1 MDYRL
6 NLICGTDM
14 LIPECNLVA
23 HQPRIKEISFIG
35 ESDFFIGAQTLCLH
49 KTMFI
54 EDKTILDSINNF
66 QIFMTIMLQDETKD
80 KKANILNVL
89 NLLFPSYKVNV
100 TPNSLLFIKE
110 GVPPIIVDGNNIESF
125 NDNQLTKYR
134 SKNVGFIFQFYN
146 LIPNLTALE
155 NVELMKDIVDVD
167 IDGMKVLASVGLD
180 RHANQF
186 PSQLSGGEQQ
196 RVSIA
201 RAVAKKPSFFEKTAT
216 TSPALNSC
224 GSESISL
231 AQIHGL
237 NRLIF
242 ETMECL
248 T

>member
-6 NLICGTDM
+6 SLICGTDM

-110 GVPPIIVDGNNIESF
+110 GVPPITVDGNNFE
-125 NDNQLTKYR
+125 
-134 SKNVGFIFQFYN
+134 
-146 LIPNLTALE
+146 ALQE
-155 NVELMKDIVDVD
+155 
-167 IDGMKVLASVGLD
+167 VL
-180 RHANQF
+180 
-186 PSQLSGGEQQ
+186 
-196 RVSIA
+196 
-201 RAVAKKPSFFEKTAT
+201 
-216 TSPALNSC
+216 
-224 GSESISL
+224 
-231 AQIHGL
+231 
-237 NRLIF
+237 RLIF
-242 ETMECL
+242 CMHNGPMDQQAFNPANDKAREIAQKLMRGRQRVAAQNGNSNVSVFSQYMSILTIGLGSMSLQDLTNLTMFQLYDLMERYTL
-248 T
+248 YTAWDLDVRQRLAGGKPEGTPDHWMKNIH

>member
-1 MDYRL
+1 MDSRL
-6 NLICGTDM
+6 SLICGTDM

-110 GVPPIIVDGNNIESF
+110 GVPPITVDGNNFE
-125 NDNQLTKYR
+125 
-134 SKNVGFIFQFYN
+134 
-146 LIPNLTALE
+146 ALQE
-155 NVELMKDIVDVD
+155 
-167 IDGMKVLASVGLD
+167 VL
-180 RHANQF
+180 
-186 PSQLSGGEQQ
+186 
-196 RVSIA
+196 
-201 RAVAKKPSFFEKTAT
+201 
-216 TSPALNSC
+216 
-224 GSESISL
+224 
-231 AQIHGL
+231 
-237 NRLIF
+237 RLIF
-242 ETMECL
+242 CMHNGPMDQQAFNPANDKAREIAQKLMRGRQRVAAQNGNSNVSVFSQYMSILTIGLGSMSLQDLTNLTMFQLYDLMERYTL
-248 T
+248 YTAWDLDVRQRLAGGKPEGTPDNWMKNIH

>member
-6 NLICGTDM
+6 SLICGTDM

-110 GVPPIIVDGNNIESF
+110 GVPPIAVDGNNFE
-125 NDNQLTKYR
+125 
-134 SKNVGFIFQFYN
+134 
-146 LIPNLTALE
+146 ALQE
-155 NVELMKDIVDVD
+155 
-167 IDGMKVLASVGLD
+167 VL
-180 RHANQF
+180 
-186 PSQLSGGEQQ
+186 
-196 RVSIA
+196 
-201 RAVAKKPSFFEKTAT
+201 
-216 TSPALNSC
+216 
-224 GSESISL
+224 
-231 AQIHGL
+231 
-237 NRLIF
+237 RLIF
-242 ETMECL
+242 CMHNGPMDQQAFNPANDKAREIAQKLMRGRQRVAAQNGNSNVSVFSQYMSILTIGLGSMSLQDLTNLTMFQLYDLMERYTL
-248 T
+248 YTAWDLDVRQRLAGGKPEGTPDNWMKNIH

>member
-6 NLICGTDM
+6 SLICGTDI

-100 TPNSLLFIKE
+100 TPNSLLFMKE
-110 GVPPIIVDGNNIESF
+110 GVPPITVDGNNFE
-125 NDNQLTKYR
+125 
-134 SKNVGFIFQFYN
+134 
-146 LIPNLTALE
+146 ALQE
-155 NVELMKDIVDVD
+155 
-167 IDGMKVLASVGLD
+167 VL
-180 RHANQF
+180 
-186 PSQLSGGEQQ
+186 
-196 RVSIA
+196 
-201 RAVAKKPSFFEKTAT
+201 
-216 TSPALNSC
+216 
-224 GSESISL
+224 
-231 AQIHGL
+231 
-237 NRLIF
+237 RLIF
-242 ETMECL
+242 CMHNGPMDQQAFNPANDKAREIAQKLMRGRQRVAAQNGNSNVSVFSQYMSILTIGLGSMSLQDLTNLTMFQLYDLMERYTL
-248 T
+248 YTAWDLDVRQRLAGGKPEGTPDNWMKNIH

>member
-6 NLICGTDM
+6 SLICGTDM

-100 TPNSLLFIKE
+100 TPNSLLFMKE
-110 GVPPIIVDGNNIESF
+110 GVPPITVDGNNFE
-125 NDNQLTKYR
+125 
-134 SKNVGFIFQFYN
+134 
-146 LIPNLTALE
+146 ALQE
-155 NVELMKDIVDVD
+155 
-167 IDGMKVLASVGLD
+167 VL
-180 RHANQF
+180 
-186 PSQLSGGEQQ
+186 
-196 RVSIA
+196 
-201 RAVAKKPSFFEKTAT
+201 
-216 TSPALNSC
+216 
-224 GSESISL
+224 
-231 AQIHGL
+231 
-237 NRLIF
+237 RLIF
-242 ETMECL
+242 CMHNGPMDQQAFNPANDKAREIAQKLMRGRQRVAAQNGNSNVSVFSQYMSILTIGLGSMSLQDLTNLTMFQLYDLKERYTL
-248 T
+248 YTAWDLDVRQRLAGGKPEGTPDNWMKNIH

>member
-6 NLICGTDM
+6 SLICGTDM

-35 ESDFFIGAQTLCLH
+35 ESDFFIGAQTLCLY

-110 GVPPIIVDGNNIESF
+110 GVPPITVDGNNFE
-125 NDNQLTKYR
+125 
-134 SKNVGFIFQFYN
+134 
-146 LIPNLTALE
+146 ALQE
-155 NVELMKDIVDVD
+155 
-167 IDGMKVLASVGLD
+167 VL
-180 RHANQF
+180 
-186 PSQLSGGEQQ
+186 
-196 RVSIA
+196 
-201 RAVAKKPSFFEKTAT
+201 
-216 TSPALNSC
+216 
-224 GSESISL
+224 
-231 AQIHGL
+231 
-237 NRLIF
+237 RLIF
-242 ETMECL
+242 CMHNGPMDQQAFNPANDKAREIAQKLMRGRQRVAAQNGNSNVSVFSQYMSILTIGLGSMSLQDLTNLTMFQLYDLMERYTL
-248 T
+248 YTAWDLDVRQRLAGGKPEGTPDNWMKNIH

>member
-1 MDYRL
+1 
-6 NLICGTDM
+6 M

-110 GVPPIIVDGNNIESF
+110 GVPPITVDGNNFE
-125 NDNQLTKYR
+125 
-134 SKNVGFIFQFYN
+134 
-146 LIPNLTALE
+146 ALQE
-155 NVELMKDIVDVD
+155 
-167 IDGMKVLASVGLD
+167 VL
-180 RHANQF
+180 
-186 PSQLSGGEQQ
+186 
-196 RVSIA
+196 
-201 RAVAKKPSFFEKTAT
+201 
-216 TSPALNSC
+216 
-224 GSESISL
+224 
-231 AQIHGL
+231 
-237 NRLIF
+237 RLIF
-242 ETMECL
+242 CMHNGPMDQQAFNPANDKAREIAQKLMRGRQRVAAQNGNSNVSVFSQYMSILTIGLGSMSLQDLTNLTMFQLYDLMERYTL
-248 T
+248 YTAWDLDVRQRLAGGKPEGTPDNWMKNIH

>member
-6 NLICGTDM
+6 SLICGTDM

-100 TPNSLLFIKE
+100 TPNSLLLIKE
-110 GVPPIIVDGNNIESF
+110 GVPPITVDGNNFE
-125 NDNQLTKYR
+125 
-134 SKNVGFIFQFYN
+134 
-146 LIPNLTALE
+146 ALQE
-155 NVELMKDIVDVD
+155 
-167 IDGMKVLASVGLD
+167 VL
-180 RHANQF
+180 
-186 PSQLSGGEQQ
+186 
-196 RVSIA
+196 
-201 RAVAKKPSFFEKTAT
+201 
-216 TSPALNSC
+216 
-224 GSESISL
+224 
-231 AQIHGL
+231 
-237 NRLIF
+237 RLIF
-242 ETMECL
+242 CMHNGPMDQQAFNPANDKAREIAQKLMRGRQRVAAQNGNSNVSVFSQYMSILTIGLGSMSLQDLTNLTMFQLYDLMERYTL
-248 T
+248 YTAWDLDVRQRLAGGKPEGTPDNWMKNIH

>member
-6 NLICGTDM
+6 SLICGTDM

-110 GVPPIIVDGNNIESF
+110 GVPPITVDGNNFE
-125 NDNQLTKYR
+125 
-134 SKNVGFIFQFYN
+134 
-146 LIPNLTALE
+146 ALQE
-155 NVELMKDIVDVD
+155 
-167 IDGMKVLASVGLD
+167 VL
-180 RHANQF
+180 
-186 PSQLSGGEQQ
+186 
-196 RVSIA
+196 
-201 RAVAKKPSFFEKTAT
+201 
-216 TSPALNSC
+216 
-224 GSESISL
+224 
-231 AQIHGL
+231 
-237 NRLIF
+237 RLIF
-242 ETMECL
+242 CMHNGPMDQQAFNPANDKAREIAQKLMRGRQRVAAQNGNSNVSVFSQYMSILTIGLGSMSLQDLTNLTMFQLYDLMERYTL
-248 T
+248 YTAWDLDVRQRLAGGKPEGTPDNWMKNIH

>member
-6 NLICGTDM
+6 SLICGTDM

-89 NLLFPSYKVNV
+89 NLLFPSYKINV

-110 GVPPIIVDGNNIESF
+110 GVPPITIDGNNFE
-125 NDNQLTKYR
+125 
-134 SKNVGFIFQFYN
+134 
-146 LIPNLTALE
+146 ALQE
-155 NVELMKDIVDVD
+155 
-167 IDGMKVLASVGLD
+167 VL
-180 RHANQF
+180 
-186 PSQLSGGEQQ
+186 
-196 RVSIA
+196 
-201 RAVAKKPSFFEKTAT
+201 
-216 TSPALNSC
+216 
-224 GSESISL
+224 
-231 AQIHGL
+231 
-237 NRLIF
+237 RLIF
-242 ETMECL
+242 CMHNGPMDQQAFNPANDKAREIAQKLMRGRQRVAAQNGNSNVSVFSQYMSILTIGLGSMSLQDLTNLTMFQLYDLMERYTL
-248 T
+248 YTAWDLDVRQRLAGGKPEGTPDNWMKNIH

>member
-1 MDYRL
+1 
-6 NLICGTDM
+6 M

-110 GVPPIIVDGNNIESF
+110 GVPPITVDGNNFE
-125 NDNQLTKYR
+125 
-134 SKNVGFIFQFYN
+134 
-146 LIPNLTALE
+146 ALQE
-155 NVELMKDIVDVD
+155 
-167 IDGMKVLASVGLD
+167 VL
-180 RHANQF
+180 
-186 PSQLSGGEQQ
+186 
-196 RVSIA
+196 
-201 RAVAKKPSFFEKTAT
+201 
-216 TSPALNSC
+216 
-224 GSESISL
+224 
-231 AQIHGL
+231 
-237 NRLIF
+237 RLIF
-242 ETMECL
+242 CMHNGPMDQQAFNPANDKAREIAQKLMRGRQRVAAQNGNSNVSVFSQYMSILTIGLGSMSLQDLTNLTMFQLYDVMERYTL
-248 T
+248 YTAWDLDVRQRLAGGKPEGTPDNWMKNIH

>member
-110 GVPPIIVDGNNIESF
+110 GVSPITVDGNNFE
-125 NDNQLTKYR
+125 
-134 SKNVGFIFQFYN
+134 
-146 LIPNLTALE
+146 ALQE
-155 NVELMKDIVDVD
+155 
-167 IDGMKVLASVGLD
+167 VL
-180 RHANQF
+180 
-186 PSQLSGGEQQ
+186 
-196 RVSIA
+196 
-201 RAVAKKPSFFEKTAT
+201 
-216 TSPALNSC
+216 
-224 GSESISL
+224 
-231 AQIHGL
+231 
-237 NRLIF
+237 RLIF
-242 ETMECL
+242 CMHNGPMDQQAFNPANDKAREIAQKLMRGRQRVAAQNGNSNVSVFSQYMSILTIGLSSMSLQDLTNLTMFQLYDLMERYTL
-248 T
+248 YTAWDLDVRQRLAGGKPEGTPDNWMKNIH

>member
-6 NLICGTDM
+6 SLICGTDM

-100 TPNSLLFIKE
+100 TPNSLLFMKE
-110 GVPPIIVDGNNIESF
+110 GVPPITVDGNNFETL
-125 NDNQLTKYR
+125 Q
-134 SKNVGFIFQFYN
+134 
-146 LIPNLTALE
+146 E
-155 NVELMKDIVDVD
+155 
-167 IDGMKVLASVGLD
+167 VL
-180 RHANQF
+180 
-186 PSQLSGGEQQ
+186 
-196 RVSIA
+196 
-201 RAVAKKPSFFEKTAT
+201 
-216 TSPALNSC
+216 
-224 GSESISL
+224 
-231 AQIHGL
+231 
-237 NRLIF
+237 RLIF
-242 ETMECL
+242 CMHNGPMDQQAFNPANDKAREIAQKLMRGRQRVAAQNGNSNVSVFSQYMSILTIGLGSMSLQDLTNLTMFQLYDLMERYTL
-248 T
+248 YTAWDLDVRQRLAGGKPEGTPDNWMKNIH

>member
-6 NLICGTDM
+6 SLICGTDM

-100 TPNSLLFIKE
+100 TQNSLLFIKE
-110 GVPPIIVDGNNIESF
+110 GVPPITVDGNNFE
-125 NDNQLTKYR
+125 
-134 SKNVGFIFQFYN
+134 
-146 LIPNLTALE
+146 ALQE
-155 NVELMKDIVDVD
+155 
-167 IDGMKVLASVGLD
+167 VL
-180 RHANQF
+180 
-186 PSQLSGGEQQ
+186 
-196 RVSIA
+196 
-201 RAVAKKPSFFEKTAT
+201 
-216 TSPALNSC
+216 
-224 GSESISL
+224 
-231 AQIHGL
+231 
-237 NRLIF
+237 RLIF
-242 ETMECL
+242 CMHNGPMDQQAFNPANDKAREIAQKLMRGRQRVAAQNGNSNVSVFSQYMSILTIGLGSMSLQDLTNLTMFQLYDLMERYTL
-248 T
+248 YTAWDLDVRQRLAGGKPEGTPDNWMKNIH

>member
-100 TPNSLLFIKE
+100 TPNSLLFMKE
-110 GVPPIIVDGNNIESF
+110 GVPPITVDGNNFE
-125 NDNQLTKYR
+125 
-134 SKNVGFIFQFYN
+134 
-146 LIPNLTALE
+146 ALQE
-155 NVELMKDIVDVD
+155 
-167 IDGMKVLASVGLD
+167 VL
-180 RHANQF
+180 
-186 PSQLSGGEQQ
+186 
-196 RVSIA
+196 
-201 RAVAKKPSFFEKTAT
+201 
-216 TSPALNSC
+216 
-224 GSESISL
+224 
-231 AQIHGL
+231 
-237 NRLIF
+237 RLIF
-242 ETMECL
+242 CMHNGPMDQQAFNPANDKAREIAQKLMRGRQRVAAQNGNSNVSVFSQYMSILTIGLGSMSLQDLTNLTMFQLYDLMERYTL
-248 T
+248 YTAWDLDVRQRLAGGKPEGTPDNWMKNIH

>member
-6 NLICGTDM
+6 SLICGTDM

-110 GVPPIIVDGNNIESF
+110 GVPPITVDGNNFE
-125 NDNQLTKYR
+125 
-134 SKNVGFIFQFYN
+134 
-146 LIPNLTALE
+146 ALQE
-155 NVELMKDIVDVD
+155 
-167 IDGMKVLASVGLD
+167 VL
-180 RHANQF
+180 
-186 PSQLSGGEQQ
+186 
-196 RVSIA
+196 
-201 RAVAKKPSFFEKTAT
+201 
-216 TSPALNSC
+216 
-224 GSESISL
+224 
-231 AQIHGL
+231 
-237 NRLIF
+237 RLIF
-242 ETMECL
+242 CMHNGPMDQQAFNPANDKAREIAQKLMRGRQRVAAQNGNSNISVFSQYMSILTIGLDSMSLQDLTNLTMFQLYDLMERYTL
-248 T
+248 YTAWDLDVRQRLAGGKPEGTPDNWMKNIH

>member
-6 NLICGTDM
+6 SLICGTDM

-100 TPNSLLFIKE
+100 TPNSLLFMKE
-110 GVPPIIVDGNNIESF
+110 GVPPITVDGNNFEALQEVLRLISCMHNGPMDQQAF
-125 NDNQLTKYR
+125 NPANDKAREIAQKLMRGRQRVAAQNGNSNVSVFSQYMSILTIGLG
-134 SKNVGFIFQFYN
+134 SMSLQD
-146 LIPNLTALE
+146 LTNLTMFQLYD
-155 NVELMKDIVDVD
+155 LMERYTLYTAWDLDVRQRLAGGKPEGTPD
-167 IDGMKVLASVGLD
+167 NWMK
-180 RHANQF
+180 N
-186 PSQLSGGEQQ
+186 
-196 RVSIA
+196 
-201 RAVAKKPSFFEKTAT
+201 
-216 TSPALNSC
+216 
-224 GSESISL
+224 
-231 AQIHGL
+231 IH
-237 NRLIF
+237 
-242 ETMECL
+242 
-248 T
+248 

>member
-6 NLICGTDM
+6 SLICGTDM

-110 GVPPIIVDGNNIESF
+110 GVPPITVDGNNFE
-125 NDNQLTKYR
+125 
-134 SKNVGFIFQFYN
+134 
-146 LIPNLTALE
+146 ALQE
-155 NVELMKDIVDVD
+155 
-167 IDGMKVLASVGLD
+167 VL
-180 RHANQF
+180 
-186 PSQLSGGEQQ
+186 
-196 RVSIA
+196 
-201 RAVAKKPSFFEKTAT
+201 
-216 TSPALNSC
+216 
-224 GSESISL
+224 
-231 AQIHGL
+231 
-237 NRLIF
+237 RLIF
-242 ETMECL
+242 CMHNGPMDQQAFNPANDKAREIAQKLMRGRQRVAAQNGDSNVSVFSQYMSILTIGLGSMSLQDLTNLTMFQLYDLMERYTL
-248 T
+248 YTAWDLDVRQRLAGGKPEGTPDNWMKNIH

>member
-6 NLICGTDM
+6 SLICGTDM

-110 GVPPIIVDGNNIESF
+110 GVPPITVDGNNFE
-125 NDNQLTKYR
+125 
-134 SKNVGFIFQFYN
+134 
-146 LIPNLTALE
+146 ALQE
-155 NVELMKDIVDVD
+155 
-167 IDGMKVLASVGLD
+167 VL
-180 RHANQF
+180 
-186 PSQLSGGEQQ
+186 
-196 RVSIA
+196 
-201 RAVAKKPSFFEKTAT
+201 
-216 TSPALNSC
+216 
-224 GSESISL
+224 
-231 AQIHGL
+231 
-237 NRLIF
+237 RLIF
-242 ETMECL
+242 CMHNGPMDQQAFNPANDKAREIAQKLMRGRQRVAAQNGNSNVSVFSQYMSILTIGLGSMSLQDLTNLTMFQLYDLMESYTL
-248 T
+248 YTAWDLDVRQRLAGGKPEGTPDNWMKNIH

>member
-6 NLICGTDM
+6 SLICGTDM
-14 LIPECNLVA
+14 LIPECHLVA

-110 GVPPIIVDGNNIESF
+110 GVPPITVDGNNFE
-125 NDNQLTKYR
+125 
-134 SKNVGFIFQFYN
+134 
-146 LIPNLTALE
+146 ALQE
-155 NVELMKDIVDVD
+155 
-167 IDGMKVLASVGLD
+167 VL
-180 RHANQF
+180 
-186 PSQLSGGEQQ
+186 
-196 RVSIA
+196 
-201 RAVAKKPSFFEKTAT
+201 
-216 TSPALNSC
+216 
-224 GSESISL
+224 
-231 AQIHGL
+231 
-237 NRLIF
+237 RLIF
-242 ETMECL
+242 CMHNGPMDQQAFNPANDKAREIAQKLMRGRQRVAAQNGNSNVSVFSQYMSILTIGLGSMSLQDLTNLTMFQLYDLMERYTL
-248 T
+248 YTAWDLDVRQRLAGGKPEGTPDNWMKNIH

>member
-6 NLICGTDM
+6 SLICGTDI

-110 GVPPIIVDGNNIESF
+110 GVPPITVDGNNFE
-125 NDNQLTKYR
+125 
-134 SKNVGFIFQFYN
+134 
-146 LIPNLTALE
+146 ALQE
-155 NVELMKDIVDVD
+155 
-167 IDGMKVLASVGLD
+167 VL
-180 RHANQF
+180 
-186 PSQLSGGEQQ
+186 
-196 RVSIA
+196 
-201 RAVAKKPSFFEKTAT
+201 
-216 TSPALNSC
+216 
-224 GSESISL
+224 
-231 AQIHGL
+231 
-237 NRLIF
+237 RLIF
-242 ETMECL
+242 CMHNGPMDQQAFNPANDKAREIAQKLMRGRQRVAAQNGNSNVSVFSQYMSILTIGLGSMSLQDLTNLTMFQLYDLMERYTL
-248 T
+248 YTAWDLDVRQRLAGGKPEGTPDNWMKNIR

>member
-6 NLICGTDM
+6 SLICGTDM

-110 GVPPIIVDGNNIESF
+110 GVPPITVDGNNFE
-125 NDNQLTKYR
+125 
-134 SKNVGFIFQFYN
+134 
-146 LIPNLTALE
+146 ALQE
-155 NVELMKDIVDVD
+155 
-167 IDGMKVLASVGLD
+167 VL
-180 RHANQF
+180 
-186 PSQLSGGEQQ
+186 
-196 RVSIA
+196 
-201 RAVAKKPSFFEKTAT
+201 
-216 TSPALNSC
+216 
-224 GSESISL
+224 
-231 AQIHGL
+231 
-237 NRLIF
+237 RLIF
-242 ETMECL
+242 CMHNGPMDQQAFNPANDKAREIAQKLMRGRQRVAAQNGNSNVSVFSQYMSIL
-248 T
+248 TIGLGYLGCYRIIRNYKVKKRKELRKAN

>member
-6 NLICGTDM
+6 SLICGTDM

-100 TPNSLLFIKE
+100 TPNSLLFMKE
-110 GVPPIIVDGNNIESF
+110 GVPPITVDGNNFE
-125 NDNQLTKYR
+125 
-134 SKNVGFIFQFYN
+134 
-146 LIPNLTALE
+146 ALQE
-155 NVELMKDIVDVD
+155 
-167 IDGMKVLASVGLD
+167 VL
-180 RHANQF
+180 
-186 PSQLSGGEQQ
+186 
-196 RVSIA
+196 
-201 RAVAKKPSFFEKTAT
+201 
-216 TSPALNSC
+216 
-224 GSESISL
+224 
-231 AQIHGL
+231 
-237 NRLIF
+237 RLIF
-242 ETMECL
+242 CMHNGPMDQQAFYPANDKAREIAQKLMRGRQRVAAQNGNSNVSVFSQYMSILTIGLGSMSLQDLTNLTMFQLYDLMERYTL
-248 T
+248 YTAWDLDVRQRLAGGKPEGTPDNWMKNIH